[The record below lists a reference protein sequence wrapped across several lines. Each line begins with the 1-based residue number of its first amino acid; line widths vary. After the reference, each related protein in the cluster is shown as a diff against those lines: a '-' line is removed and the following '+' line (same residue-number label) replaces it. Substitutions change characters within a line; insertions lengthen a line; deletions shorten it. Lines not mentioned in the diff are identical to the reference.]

1 MECLNSGTQGR
12 SHGHSGRGGGVNVCE
27 QGGFGEQEKG
37 QPSYFSEYEAVVCN
51 VDPNKYVKFI
61 SDIVAHWSF
70 PVCFVWL

>member
-1 MECLNSGTQGR
+1 MCGVLEPRPQR
-12 SHGHSGRGGGVNVCE
+12 KGGGGNVCV
-27 QGGFGEQEKG
+27 QGGFGEQENG